1 MPRTW
6 NRRANDDGIWWSWLL
21 PARLRRI
28 KRLEVAVTGMVTAF
42 LLVFYLVNLGN
53 DFSSPLIQ
61 KLAVARVAGTL
72 AMVITVWMLLDRFP
86 LWIAYLG
93 ALAELSAFVAF
104 VGFSVNHEQI
114 VFRLQEFPL
123 IALYMS
129 WLFPPA
135 VTRWTIYPIM
145 AFTIPY
151 SVFFGPAVGTEHQ
164 SGPLNVLSLV
174 FFTVVGLFVGH
185 YVKRRFRQQT
195 QVDALTGALNRV
207 GLSARGEAA
216 LLASRK
222 HRRPLAV
229 ALLDMDG
236 FKEINDQD
244 GHDAGDRALK
254 ELVRHLRSS
263 IRAGDLVCR
272 LGGDEFVLVFPNT
285 TQGQAQLLMERI
297 AGSSKLAWSFGTAQ
311 ARADDNLSTMILRA
325 DRDMY
330 ASKRQRAAERGKPA
344 GEC

>member
-1 MPRTW
+1 M
-6 NRRANDDGIWWSWLL
+6 
-21 PARLRRI
+21 
-28 KRLEVAVTGMVTAF
+28 
-42 LLVFYLVNLGN
+42 
-53 DFSSPLIQ
+53 
-61 KLAVARVAGTL
+61 
-72 AMVITVWMLLDRFP
+72 
-86 LWIAYLG
+86 
-93 ALAELSAFVAF
+93 AELSAFVVF
-104 VGFSVNHEQI
+104 VGFSDNHEQI

-129 WLFPPA
+129 WLFPPE

-151 SVFFGPAVGTEHQ
+151 SVFLGPAAGTEHQ

-174 FFTVVGLFVGH
+174 FVTILGIFVGH

-195 QVDALTGALNRV
+195 QIDILTGALNRT
-207 GLSARGEAA
+207 GLTARGEAA

-222 HRRPLAV
+222 YRRPLSA
-229 ALLDMDG
+229 ALLDLDG
-236 FKEINDQD
+236 FKEINDQE

-263 IRAGDLVCR
+263 IRSDDLVCR

-285 TQGQAQLLMERI
+285 TQGQAQQLMERI
-297 AGSSKLAWSFGTAQ
+297 AESSTVAWSFGTTQ
-311 ARADDNLSTMILRA
+311 ARAEDNLSTMILRA

-330 ASKRQRAAERGKPA
+330 SAKRQRAAERGKPA
-344 GEC
+344 EES